1 MNGTEYARI
10 SGSYS
15 TAYIGTYEVLNQS
28 TANNST
34 TFRLRGYFYY
44 GGGASVSSS
53 YSTFEVNGTSVKT
66 GSYNYNHGYH
76 LLGQKDITVIHN
88 SNGTF
93 PSTTA
98 SIYANSYHINGTK
111 TGSLSAPKIDRLAMV
126 TSGMN
131 FNDENNPSVSFTNP
145 ANFLVAPYM
154 NFYINNNLVASLER
168 AKGNFTSPYTWELTE
183 AERTQIRTSLSNVN
197 SCVVSQGFETY
208 NGNTRL
214 GYNSKTYTFSII
226 NANPTFNDFSFEDIN
241 SKTLTLTGNNQ
252 KVIQGYSNVKVTI
265 TESNKAIANKNAT
278 MSRYSFVCS
287 DIQNDIPYSS
297 DSTTNGIINNVK
309 SGVFNVYAID
319 SRNNSTL
326 VTKHASETINYTPLT
341 KGDITIVRDNGVA
354 EKTTLTITGVI
365 NLVNFG
371 SVTNSIKEAKYRYR
385 TTDETSTWSEYKNI
399 TISVGNDGTFTFNN
413 LIQGDTDE
421 GFDIG
426 NSYNI
431 QVIVSDEL
439 STITYTANL
448 GSAIPN
454 IALHK
459 NGVGIM
465 GKYDETI
472 GGLLQVAGEDVMA
485 KFDDFYYKDD
495 DTFEVINELD
505 CAGMLSANSK
515 KVYFTLPLDKSL
527 KYINTITINSLNCE
541 VRHATGGYMATDVEL
556 STLGTL
562 SVSKA
567 SNNALKIIWTLTTA
581 SSYTNNLPVIVS
593 IESCRITF
601 NE

>member
-15 TAYIGTYEVLNQS
+15 TAYIGTYEILNQS
-28 TANNST
+28 IANNST

-98 SIYANSYHINGTK
+98 SIYANSHHFNGTK

-168 AKGNFTSPYTWELTE
+168 TKGNFTSPYTWELTE

-371 SVTNSIKEAKYRYR
+371 SVTNSIKEAKYRYKI
-385 TTDETSTWSEYKNI
+385 TDETSTWSEYKNI
-399 TISVGNDGTFTFNN
+399 TINVGNDGTFTFNN

-426 NSYNI
+426 DSYNI

-505 CAGMLSANSK
+505 CAGMLSASRK
-515 KVYFTLPLDKSL
+515 RVYFTLPLDKSL

-541 VRHATGGYMATDVEL
+541 VRHATGGYMAADVEL